1 MLLRTNYEKRASIQQ
16 VMKYCEQLQ
25 NSSAPMSAIE
35 QYEKN
40 ELKKVYKL
48 NKGIK
53 ESQTVEQSDK
63 KVKENVEPKK
73 Y

>member
-53 ESQTVEQSDK
+53 ES
-63 KVKENVEPKK
+63 
-73 Y
+73 